1 MKFSTSQIKSSS
13 IISVCGI
20 FAILITFSGCSSSS
34 KYKYRNSSPS
44 KQTVIKTA
52 KKMLGVKYR
61 YGGTSPNQG
70 FDCSGFV
77 QYSHRSAGI
86 YLPRTTGLQY
96 KATKSISRRYL
107 KAGDLVFFKT
117 SPSRAVS
124 HVGIYLGDNK
134 FIHAPSSGKHVKISS
149 MKEKYWRKRFT
160 GAGRVL

>member
-1 MKFSTSQIKSSS
+1 MNFTYKQIKISSVL
-13 IISVCGI
+13 SVCGI
-20 FAILITFSGCSSSS
+20 CAVLLAFSGCSSSS
-34 KYKYRNSSPS
+34 KYKYRNTSAS

-52 KKMLGVKYR
+52 KQMLGVKYR
-61 YGGTSPNQG
+61 YGGTSPNRG
-70 FDCSGFV
+70 FDCSGLV
-77 QYSHRSAGI
+77 QYSHKSAGI
-86 YLPRTTGLQY
+86 HLPRTTGLQY

-107 KAGDLVFFKT
+107 QAGDLVFFKT

-134 FIHAPSSGKHVKISS
+134 FIHAPSSGKRVKISS